1 MATPKHDTNQATG
14 DDLADDIQK
23 MSGHDEVQ
31 EIQIEIAQAKL
42 NEVDLN
48 TLARS
53 AITWKS
59 KAALRLALVIV
70 IQGLSKFEPSSPIR
84 AYVLTYRRK
93 GVAAFA
99 IDGSIIGNMSA
110 LPAFREHFNV
120 GTSGGAI
127 ALVLAGMSIGNIFAS
142 LFQWLSDLIGRRGV
156 TFLGNFI
163 LVISCILQAAAPN
176 RSVLILGRVI
186 GGIGCSLSATVGP
199 LYMSEVAPSSH
210 RGLAVGLYC
219 SCYGVGSILIAIV
232 MLGGSYMHGDWT
244 WRMPMVF
251 QLAPPLIVCCLVYP
265 FTPESP
271 RYLIYKGQVEKA
283 KKIIA
288 TYHTVSGSVDDP
300 VVGIEIQQ
308 MQASIESVDSKPWDF
323 STLWNKKSSLYRM
336 RIILIYAF
344 IQQCNGTCE
353 STLGRPAHSI
363 TPKRIKLIS
372 SSQPCLLTTFP
383 EFYHLRASQTLNSSS
398 ASMSA

>member
-1 MATPKHDTNQATG
+1 
-14 DDLADDIQK
+14 
-23 MSGHDEVQ
+23 
-31 EIQIEIAQAKL
+31 
-42 NEVDLN
+42 
-48 TLARS
+48 
-53 AITWKS
+53 
-59 KAALRLALVIV
+59 
-70 IQGLSKFEPSSPIR
+70 
-84 AYVLTYRRK
+84 
-93 GVAAFA
+93 
-99 IDGSIIGNMSA
+99 MSA

-163 LVISCILQAAAPN
+163 LVISCVLQAAAPN

-219 SCYGVGSILIAIV
+219 SCYGVGSILIAVV

-251 QLAPPLIVCCLVYP
+251 QLAPPVIVCCLVYP

-271 RYLIYKGQVEKA
+271 RYLIYKGQIEQA
-283 KKIIA
+283 KQVIA
-288 TYHTVSGSVDDP
+288 TYHTESGSVDDP
-300 VVGIEIQQ
+300 VVGVEIQQ

-344 IQQCNGTCE
+344 IQQCNGTCK
-353 STLGRPAHSI
+353 STSNKTVLSLARQAHQANSPVHSHARLLSPRHSVSHGYHKHSAAARHQCRHDCSQLLLDGGRLFHCGPRYKAM
-363 TPKRIKLIS
+363 PS
-372 SSQPCLLTTFP
+372 SVHHGCLRLLPVHDVHHQRSFRQWYRKEP
-383 EFYHLRASQTLNSSS
+383 NGHLDNCSDLPIPDLQRSFG
-398 ASMSA
+398 

>member
-1 MATPKHDTNQATG
+1 
-14 DDLADDIQK
+14 
-23 MSGHDEVQ
+23 
-31 EIQIEIAQAKL
+31 
-42 NEVDLN
+42 
-48 TLARS
+48 
-53 AITWKS
+53 
-59 KAALRLALVIV
+59 
-70 IQGLSKFEPSSPIR
+70 
-84 AYVLTYRRK
+84 
-93 GVAAFA
+93 
-99 IDGSIIGNMSA
+99 MSA

-163 LVISCILQAAAPN
+163 LIISCVLQAAAPN

-219 SCYGVGSILIAIV
+219 SCYGVGSILIAVV

-251 QLAPPLIVCCLVYP
+251 QLAPPVIVCCLVYP

-271 RYLIYKGQVEKA
+271 RYLIYKGQVEQA
-283 KKIIA
+283 KQVIA
-288 TYHTVSGSVDDP
+288 NYHTVSGSVDDP
-300 VVGIEIQQ
+300 VVGVEIQQ

-344 IQQCNGTCE
+344 VQQCNGTCK
-353 STLGRPAHSI
+353 STSNKTVFAPTCQVHQTNPYMYSHARLLPSWHSVPHWHHQHP
-363 TPKRIKLIS
+363 TATRYQCRHDGSQLLLHS
-372 SSQPCLLTTFP
+372 SRRFHCGPRYKAMPSSVHHGCLRLLP
-383 EFYHLRASQTLNSSS
+383 IHDVYH
-398 ASMSA
+398 